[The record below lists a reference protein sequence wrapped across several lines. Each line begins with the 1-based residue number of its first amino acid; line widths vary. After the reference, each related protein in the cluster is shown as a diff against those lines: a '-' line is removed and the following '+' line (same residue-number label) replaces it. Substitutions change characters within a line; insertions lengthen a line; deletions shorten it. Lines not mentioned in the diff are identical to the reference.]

1 MIRMRLVLLGLMAVL
16 AISAVA
22 AASASAAP
30 LFKPSTKQSF
40 TGLQLG
46 KSFLEVNGLEK
57 IECTH
62 GSTAGQIV
70 SAALVGN
77 VVVKFTT
84 CTSLIGTCTTS
95 GATSGEIR
103 TNTLHGELGETA
115 KESGSATN
123 VAVLGLLPE
132 SGKTQTS
139 FSCGSEPFTV
149 KGGTICAVEPL
160 GVPALTG
167 KESCVQSGGK
177 QKYTAFD
184 GSENGK
190 NNAYHPETLK
200 GTQAIVTSGEQ
211 ATYDITYEKAVEV
224 T

>member
-30 LFKPSTKQSF
+30 LFQPSTKQSF

-46 KSFLEVNGLEK
+46 TSFLEVNT
-57 IECTH
+57 IEQIKCTH
-62 GSTAGQIV
+62 GSTSGEIIG
-70 SAALVGN
+70 AALVGS
-77 VVVKFTT
+77 VVVKFTG
-84 CTSLIGTCTTS
+84 CSSLLGKCKTS
-95 GATSGEIR
+95 GAAEEEIR
-103 TNTLHGELGETA
+103 TNTLHGELGETV
-115 KESGSATN
+115 KQ
-123 VAVLGLLPE
+123 AVLGLLPE
-132 SGKTQTS
+132 SGTTQTS
-139 FSCGSEPFTV
+139 FSCGTTPLTV

-160 GVPALTG
+160 GIPALTG
-167 KESCVQSGGK
+167 KESCVESGGK
-177 QKYTAFD
+177 QKYKAFN

-200 GTQAIVTSGEQ
+200 GTSAIVESGEE
-211 ATYDITYEKAVEV
+211 AVYDITYQKAVEV